1 MKFGKARLVRDGAAN
16 QAQVA
21 DRVSFIRRTYAHLA
35 GAIFAFVGLEALIQ
49 QSSAAREMTAR
60 MLAGRWAWI
69 VVLLAFIAVS
79 WIADYWARRSES
91 VTMQY
96 IGLSLYVVAEVV
108 IFVPLIYIASNFP
121 QYKGAVP
128 TAGLLTLLIFTGLT
142 LTVFITKKDFSFL
155 RGFLGIAVFAALGVI
170 VAGLLFGFSL
180 GLWFAVAMTVIAS
193 LYILFYTSAV
203 LKYYRTDQH
212 VAASLAL
219 FACVALLFWYILQIV
234 MSLMGDD

>member
-1 MKFGKARLVRDGAAN
+1 MKFGKARLVRQGAAH

-35 GAIFAFVGLEALIQ
+35 GAIFLFVGLTALIQ
-49 QSSAAREMTAR
+49 QLPAARQMTR
-60 MLAGRWAWI
+60 TMLASRGAWI
-69 VVLLAFIAVS
+69 VVLLLFIVVS
-79 WIADYWARRSES
+79 WVADFWARRSES
-91 VTMQY
+91 KTMQY
-96 IGLSLYVVAEVV
+96 IGLGLYVVAEVV
-108 IFVPLIYIASNFP
+108 IFTPLIYIAENFP

-155 RGFLGIAVFAALGVI
+155 RGFLGIAVFAALGI
-170 VAGLLFGFSL
+170 ILGGLLFGFGL
-180 GLWFAVAMTVIAS
+180 GLWFAVAMTAIAS
-193 LYILFYTSAV
+193 LYILYYTSAV

-234 MSLMGDD
+234 MSMMGDD